1 MHAQQSRQPL
11 RNALQV
17 LVHARPYRGGSSLRR
32 VRRAVD
38 GGECNL
44 DRRRTRRAVARC
56 AGVPGHGE
64 EVPIHRGEGAERL
77 LSAQGRMTMDG
88 MRCGRRNWWGK
99 GRLGRFCA
107 LTALAAQAAEAVP
120 DTDIWLKV
128 RESFFGARP
137 IRNDADGVIRLEAPY
152 RAQDAATVPV
162 AIRAGI
168 AQTSE
173 RYIRTVYLIVDRNPS
188 PIAAIFHFTPDSGRA
203 EIETRIRIEEYTPV
217 RAIAE
222 MSDGELYVSAKFVK
236 AAGGCSA
243 PAGKDPEAAL
253 ARLGRMKFHLDQS
266 VVLGEPNLAQLMIS
280 HPNHSGLAMDQMT
293 HL

>member
-1 MHAQQSRQPL
+1 MDAIGRGMRICCGPL
-11 RNALQV
+11 LMG
-17 LVHARPYRGGSSLRR
+17 LG
-32 VRRAVD
+32 
-38 GGECNL
+38 
-44 DRRRTRRAVARC
+44 C
-56 AGVPGHGE
+56 A
-64 EVPIHRGEGAERL
+64 
-77 LSAQGRMTMDG
+77 LSAP
-88 MRCGRRNWWGK
+88 
-99 GRLGRFCA
+99 
-107 LTALAAQAAEAVP
+107 AAQAADAVA

-128 RESFFGARP
+128 RASLFAARP

-168 AQTSE
+168 PQAGE
-173 RYIRTVYLIVDRNPS
+173 RYTRTVYLIVDRNPS

-217 RAIAE
+217 RVIAE
-222 MSDGELYVSAKFVK
+222 MSDGELFGAAKFVK

-243 PAGKDPEAAL
+243 PAGKDPETAL
-253 ARLGRMKFHLDQS
+253 KRLGRMKFHLDQS

-293 HL
+293 HLYVPAYFVRTLNVSYAGKPVLSAEMDFSISENPNFRFYFVPREEGELKAEVVDTKDLKFEYLLAVRRGLSTKIAQ

>member
-1 MHAQQSRQPL
+1 
-11 RNALQV
+11 
-17 LVHARPYRGGSSLRR
+17 
-32 VRRAVD
+32 
-38 GGECNL
+38 
-44 DRRRTRRAVARC
+44 
-56 AGVPGHGE
+56 
-64 EVPIHRGEGAERL
+64 
-77 LSAQGRMTMDG
+77 MDG
-88 MRCGRRNWWGK
+88 MRCGRRNWCGK
-99 GRLGRFCA
+99 WLLGLFCA

-222 MSDGELYVSAKFVK
+222 MSDGELYGSAKFVK

-293 HL
+293 HLYVPAYFVRTINVSYAGRPVLSAEVDFSISENPNFRFYFVPREEGELKAEVVDTKDLKFEYLLAVRRGLSTKIAQ